1 MEIRLILLRHGPTAA
16 NTERRYTGRR
26 SDPPLSEQGKR
37 ELQIRRGKG
46 LYPPADVL
54 YTSALRRCTD
64 TARLLYPMLV
74 PVLLPALDERDFG
87 VFEGKSYEQL
97 REDSSYRQWI
107 DGGGTMPPPGGESEQ
122 EFAARLA
129 GALRT
134 IAENAL
140 RTQPRTAAVITHGG
154 CIQHFLNRMTDD
166 GFSHDAFARHPSP
179 CGGGYILLLDTKT
192 LTFRSLKAI

>member
-1 MEIRLILLRHGPTAA
+1 MEIRLILIRHGLTAA

-37 ELQIRRGKG
+37 ELQIRREKG

-54 YTSALRRCTD
+54 YTGALRRCTD

-74 PVLLPALDERDFG
+74 PVSLPALDERDFG
-87 VFEGKSYEQL
+87 VFEGKSYDQL
-97 REDSSYRQWI
+97 REDSAYRQWI
-107 DGGGTMPPPGGESEQ
+107 DSGGTVPPPGGESEQ
-122 EFAARLA
+122 EFTVRLT

-134 IAENAL
+134 IAEDAL

-154 CIQHFLNRMTDD
+154 CIQNLLNRAAD
-166 GFSHDAFARHPSP
+166 GGSCHEALARHPSP
-179 CGGGYILLLDTKT
+179 YGGYTLLLDTKALT
-192 LTFRSLKAI
+192 LRSLKAI